1 MEIENLERLM
11 SLLTFVHLSSSA
23 ANSRAWFLSFLDLFS
38 VKSFLFFFY
47 YIIQFI
53 KTNPVLS
60 NQIFIEIKSPFKGQ
74 GLCLASDTQEGKH
87 LQHATI

>member
-23 ANSRAWFLSFLDLFS
+23 ANSRAWFLSFLGLFS
-38 VKSFLFFFY
+38 VKSFFIFY

-60 NQIFIEIKSPFKGQ
+60 NQIFIEIKSSFKGQ